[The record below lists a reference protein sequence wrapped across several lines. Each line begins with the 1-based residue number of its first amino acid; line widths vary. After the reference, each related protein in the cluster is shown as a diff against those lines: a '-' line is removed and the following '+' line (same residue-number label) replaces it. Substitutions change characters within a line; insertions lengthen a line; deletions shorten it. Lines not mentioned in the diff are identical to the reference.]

1 MIVVAGMLQFK
12 PEDRQD
18 VLDRLKEVV
27 RLSRQDP
34 GCVEYWWSEDIE
46 SADSFRFLECWES
59 QELMDAHMAQPH
71 TEGFM
76 KECVSR
82 VVGADAHTYQV
93 SDRQSATG

>member
-1 MIVVAGMLQFK
+1 MIVVAGLLQFR

-18 VLDRLKEVV
+18 VRDALKEVV

-59 QELMDAHMAQPH
+59 QDLMDAHTAQPH
-71 TEGFM
+71 TEDFM
-76 KECVSR
+76 KRCVSR
-82 VVGADAHTYQV
+82 IIGADAHVYQV

>member
-1 MIVVAGMLQFK
+1 VIVVAGMLQFK

-18 VLDRLKEVV
+18 VLDRLKDVV
-27 RLSRQDP
+27 RLSREDP

-46 SADSFRFLECWES
+46 SANSFRFLECWES
-59 QELMDAHMAQPH
+59 MAQPH

-82 VVGADAHTYQV
+82 IIGVDAHVYQV
-93 SDRQSATG
+93 SDRQPAA